1 MLFKEVIEN
10 TSTLTEL
17 KRTASAYVIDYRN
30 LSNEEILSAIQKTA
44 PQYYFE
50 ENVKQTLKGLTLS
63 QNREDRV
70 LGPMILRYI
79 LLHCDDNK
87 IMQSELSLKIIEY
100 EQSIINSATDLQPSK
115 IQNRENSYELFTYV
129 LEAAWEH
136 NADISC
142 DERNLLDKIREKLS
156 LTEEEHHI
164 LEASIGKFPNP
175 NNTLHT
181 RNEIER
187 VRRRLQGAGIL
198 FAVRDEDK
206 NDYDILPEEVAN
218 SLKELLGIEM
228 KEHGYRSLIKYKAVH
243 NKTYLLDALKKNQIH
258 LLKNIKLNE
267 LEEICLK
274 HVSPS
279 ILLGGITPRDGLDIS
294 SLGKWLSDLGEPT
307 TGQKT
312 MLINR
317 IIQHYDNLRQ
327 DISEIEDERV
337 IWFEY
342 YEDLAQRALENLRTQ
357 NILIKDLEC
366 EKKFEIATDYIFEEL
381 LFHKPL
387 VLKGT
392 EHADG
397 MLAYQDKLVLWD
409 NKSKESPVNL
419 NDHIS
424 QFDRYVKKSERQI
437 PIFLVI
443 GPSFTEHSVSVA
455 MNYMIQNDTT
465 ISLITAEDL
474 KKLSLSWAK
483 KHANKKE
490 SFPLGYFKQPGRFNL
505 NLVDL

>member
-10 TSTLTEL
+10 VSTLTEL

-30 LSNEEILSAIQKTA
+30 LSNEEILNAIQKTA
-44 PQYYFE
+44 PQYYYD
-50 ENVKQTLKGLTLS
+50 ENVKQTLKKLTLS
-63 QNREDRV
+63 QSREDRV
-70 LGPMILRYI
+70 LGPMILRHI
-79 LLHCDDNK
+79 LLHSDDNK
-87 IMQSELSLKIIEY
+87 ILQSELSLKIIEY
-100 EQSIINSATDLQPSK
+100 EQAVISTATDLQPSK
-115 IQNRENSYELFTYV
+115 IQNKDNNYELFTYV

-136 NADISC
+136 NDDISS
-142 DERNLLDKIREKLS
+142 DERNLLDKIREKLG

-164 LEASIGKFPNP
+164 LEASVGKFPNP
-175 NNTLHT
+175 NSTLHT

-187 VRRRLQGAGIL
+187 VRRKLQSYGIL

-218 SLKELLGIEM
+218 TLKAMLGLEM
-228 KEHGYRSLIKYKAVH
+228 KEHGYRNLIKYKTVH
-243 NKTYLLDALKKNQIH
+243 TKTYLFEALKKNNIH
-258 LLKNIKLNE
+258 IIKNIKLDE

-274 HVSPS
+274 HIQPS
-279 ILLGGITPRDGLDIS
+279 VLLGGISPRDGLDTTALS
-294 SLGKWLSDLGEPT
+294 KWLSELGESS

-312 MLINR
+312 VLINR

-327 DISEIEDERV
+327 DISEIEDERI

-342 YEDLAQRALENLRTQ
+342 YEDLASRALENLRTQ
-357 NILIKDLEC
+357 NILLKDLEC
-366 EKKFEIATDYIFEEL
+366 EKKFEKATDYIFEEL
-381 LFHKPL
+381 LYHKPL

-419 NDHIS
+419 NDHIA

-443 GPSFTEHSVSVA
+443 GPDFTEQSISVA
-455 MNYMIQNDTT
+455 MNYMIKNDTT
-465 ISLITAEDL
+465 ISLITAGEL
-474 KKLSLSWAK
+474 KQLSLNWAK
-483 KHANKKE
+483 THTNKKE
-490 SFPLGYFKQPGRFNL
+490 PFPLGYFKQPGRFNL